1 MDETNRFG
9 AIRWLAFIVAA
20 TAIALLVTWLSHLAG
35 VSVRTL
41 ASIAVGAIALAWL
54 IVLVAVPWN
63 LYFGAR
69 RVVIQMAVSRER
81 GIVIPDSAEAEA
93 RRIAKRMLWF
103 ALGGHVVT
111 AVVAAVITYFAG
123 GTVGYYVTGFY
134 LFSVLIRPAIAYFAH
149 LRERIR
155 ALARESTHP
164 REDVVS
170 LRDRMDELTGSFKE
184 LTADQRSLADD
195 LRRAESRLA
204 DDIAHARQ
212 LMTADLARLTDAQAS
227 DRASTRSREEDLG
240 RRIDLIVRRMQ
251 DTLDGLS
258 DHAELQ
264 AGIRALV
271 RMIQADAGQSS

>member
-9 AIRWLAFIVAA
+9 VIRWLAFIVGA
-20 TAIALLVTWLSHLAG
+20 TAVALLVTWLSHLAG

-41 ASIAVGAIALAWL
+41 ASIAIGAIALGWL

-69 RVVIQMAVSRER
+69 RAVIQMAVSRER
-81 GIVIPDSAEAEA
+81 GIAIADSAEAEA
-93 RRIAKRMLWF
+93 RRIASRMLWF
-103 ALGGHVVT
+103 ALGGHILT
-111 AVVAAVITYFAG
+111 ALVAAVITYFAG

-155 ALARESTHP
+155 ALSRESTYP

-170 LRDRMDELTGSFKE
+170 LRDKMDELAASVEG
-184 LTADQRSLADD
+184 LAHD
-195 LRRAESRLA
+195 LRQTDSRLS
-204 DDIAHARQ
+204 DDITHARQ
-212 LMTADLARLTDAQAS
+212 LLTTDVTRLADAQAA
-227 DRASTRSREEDLG
+227 DRAAARSREEDLG
-240 RRIDLIVRRMQ
+240 RRIDLMVRRMQ

-271 RMIQADAGQSS
+271 RMIQADAG